1 MCDPLDPYTSGQI
14 TGKDL
19 ANAKRYAVMKA
30 MYNNVKKYPGKLEW
44 VNSNQD
50 GSPNYR
56 CPDGLTCYD
65 GHVRIAN
72 KQECLSLRK
81 DFLKNYMQD
90 DNYQPSAVN
99 GWYLEWRSEQNDPNK
114 GDCYLGNSNY
124 RKNCDTGVFDKND
137 KSTPRGAG
145 TLFYDDSQGRC
156 FLTPSYCSAIGK
168 NTYIPGPEP
177 NGYGGTCELD
187 KNQKALDFF
196 FGQTATQI
204 FDGGACGS
212 K

>member
-19 ANAKRYAVMKA
+19 ANAKRYAIMKA

-44 VNSNQD
+44 VDTNQD
-50 GSPNYR
+50 KSPNYR
-56 CPDGLTCYD
+56 CPNGLTCYD
-65 GHVRIAN
+65 GHVRIAS
-72 KQECLSLRK
+72 KEECLSLRK
-81 DFLKNYMQD
+81 DFLKNYMQND
-90 DNYQPSAVN
+90 DYQPSAVN
-99 GWYLEWRSEQNDPNK
+99 GWYLEWRTDQNDPNR
-114 GDCYLGNSNY
+114 GNCYLGNSNY
-124 RKNCDTGVFDKND
+124 RKNCETGIFDQSD
-137 KSTPRGAG
+137 KSKARGAG
-145 TLFYDDSQGRC
+145 TLFYDDTQGRC
-156 FLTPSYCSAIGK
+156 FLTPDYCSAIGK
-168 NTYIPGPEP
+168 NTYIPGSGP

-196 FGQTATQI
+196 FGSTATQI

>member
-1 MCDPLDPYTSGQI
+1 MCDPLNPYTSGQL

-19 ANAKRYAVMKA
+19 NNARKYAVMKA

-65 GHVRIAN
+65 GHVRISS
-72 KQECLSLRK
+72 KQECMAGRK
-81 DFLKNYMQD
+81 DFLTNYMKD
-90 DNYQPSAVN
+90 DNYTPSAVN
-99 GWYLEWRSEQNDPNK
+99 GWYLEWQPNPNNPNN
-114 GDCYLGNSNY
+114 GECYLGNSNY
-124 RKNCDTGVFDKND
+124 RKNCDTGIFDSSD
-137 KSTPRGAG
+137 KDKAKGQG
-145 TLFYDDSQGRC
+145 TLYYDEDQARC
-156 FLTPSYCSAIGK
+156 LLTPAYCSAIGQ
-168 NTYIPGPEP
+168 NVYTPGQGP
-177 NGYGGTCELD
+177 NGYAGICELSGT
-187 KNQKALDFF
+187 QKALDFI
-196 FGQTATQI
+196 FGSTLTQV